1 MAVSQFSSGLIGL
14 GSRVFLGREAVWG
27 TAATADTTPGLEI
40 FNIYPQP
47 GSRPQKTYASIE
59 VPQLFP
65 SMFRLKPLKGR
76 TTVAGSF
83 TFSLP
88 KENLGTFLTLVTG
101 DTSGPYEMQEVNN
114 ESWTIIQT
122 LGARQAAR
130 YTGMKANSMT
140 LNVTTDSVV
149 SFDIDF
155 MGKDEEFSGDL
166 GTPANITTMG
176 SWFQYPVVSSEV
188 DVDIGLVL
196 AGDYIEITDLG
207 NYTAA
212 NWATL
217 GAGNTAPAFPN
228 VGDKF
233 TALTNGVTSTSAEV
247 KRLDLVHPFILD
259 SSGNITGLQ
268 DQEAIGTGDPEAGSG
283 STTFDKFVDVYSSTE
298 AVLRVARSDEKVIAN
313 TGSANTSWESSDDF
327 IIPFSDFSLT
337 INHALDFPAYI
348 NGTQDPNEPIP
359 AGFRELTGTMTVPF
373 NQHTDGFVSGLYN
386 REAFK
391 AQLSFINGD
400 KSVKVDMP
408 NFCLTGDGSP
418 ASVPEGEITL
428 PISFGVYAGVDSN
441 STFDSTENIKFTVDE
456 IA

>member
-14 GSRVFLGREAVWG
+14 GSRLFLGRETTWG
-27 TAATADTTPGLEI
+27 TAVTGDPDATPNQLEI

-47 GSRPQKTYASIE
+47 GGRPQKTYASIE

-149 SFDIDF
+149 SFDLDF

-166 GTPANITTMG
+166 GTAGNVTTLDG
-176 SWFQYPVVSSEV
+176 WFQYP
-188 DVDIGLVL
+188 IG
-196 AGDYIEITDLG
+196 ASD
-207 NYTAA
+207 
-212 NWATL
+212 
-217 GAGNTAPAFPN
+217 
-228 VGDKF
+228 
-233 TALTNGVTSTSAEV
+233 STG
-247 KRLDLVHPFILD
+247 HPFSI
-259 SSGNITGLQ
+259 SSGNITGIL
-268 DQEAIGTGDPEAGSG
+268 DQAGLGGSG
-283 STTFDKFVDVYSSTE
+283 TTTFDKFVDVYASTE
-298 AVLRVARSDEKVIAN
+298 TTLRVARAADEKVVAN
-313 TGSANTSWESSDDF
+313 TGDANTSWETSDDF

-337 INHALDFPAYI
+337 VSNALDFPAYI
-348 NGTQDPNEPIP
+348 NGSQNPNEPIP
-359 AGFRELTGTMTVPF
+359 SGFKEITGSMTVPF
-373 NQHTDGFVSGLYN
+373 NQHTDKFVSGLYN
-386 REAFK
+386 RETFK
-391 AQLSFINGD
+391 AQLAFVNGGR
-400 KSVKVDMP
+400 SVLIDMP

-418 ASVPEGEITL
+418 GSVPEGEITL
-428 PISFGVYAGVDSN
+428 PVSFGVYAGVDSN
-441 STFDSTENIKFTVDE
+441 STFDSTETIKFTVDE
-456 IA
+456 SA